1 MTSVRVPG
9 FLPSTRGLHF
19 PNAFP
24 HVPNVQIDLPG
35 GLTVAVGDA
44 ANGLCGGMA
53 YMVRDLFEAGL
64 SPPAMTTAPGDGP
77 VFRYLADRLLD
88 SLSLPFGP
96 ATYLKLMHPA
106 LPDGDLAVERRSSM
120 PGAHAPGLP
129 ELLRTGMRRRYST
142 DARVHGRAWRMVRLE
157 WPAIRGDLDRGILCP
172 LGLVRT
178 KSRDPR
184 DLGANHQVLAW
195 GYDLDGTRLTV
206 ALYDPNHP
214 DDDDVTLSLDVG
226 RPRRPTPV
234 TSSRGGPVWCFFRT
248 AYRFKDPRPT
258 LTALR
263 A

>member
-1 MTSVRVPG
+1 MEDRMTSVRVPG

-24 HVPNVQIDLPG
+24 HVPNFEIDLPG
-35 GLTVAVGDA
+35 GLTVPVGDA

-53 YMVRDLFEAGL
+53 YTVRDLFEAGL
-64 SPPAMTTAPGDGP
+64 APPATTRAPGDGP
-77 VFRYLADRLLD
+77 LFRYVADRLLD

-106 LPDGDLAVERRSSM
+106 LPDGDLAMVR
-120 PGAHAPGLP
+120 
-129 ELLRTGMRRRYST
+129 
-142 DARVHGRAWRMVRLE
+142 GRAWRMVRLE
-157 WPAIRGDLDRGILCP
+157 WPAVRGDLERGTLSP

-195 GYDLDGTRLTV
+195 GYDLTGTRLTLR
-206 ALYDPNHP
+206 LYDPNHP
-214 DDDDVTLSLDVG
+214 DNDNVTLSLDTA

-234 TSSRGGPVWCFFRT
+234 TCSHGGPVWCFFRT
-248 AYRFKDPRPT
+248 AYRFKDPRP
-258 LTALR
+258 ALAAAHR
-263 A
+263 